1 LEDIAFLLSKTW
13 FVVLGSLDMILR
25 HWVGEL
31 LYRLF
36 FLEDEKMRK
45 LLILLLLLGVTGSAL
60 ATTDWSYITT
70 NRDWFNPDNWDDSS
84 ATQPVPQPI
93 PTATTEVRTHASYA
107 CPYAYSAI
115 IAAGSPYNPLELPAV
130 ASVINIGGN
139 AQSYSAQLP
148 RGQLTINSGV
158 LTVGN
163 GIRVG
168 GSSSSIR
175 SGELYVNGGIINAS
189 TTYLA
194 VGYGHA
200 TNGGTTG
207 WMYMT
212 NGTVNVNEFDIIR
225 VPGVTTPVNGYAY
238 ISGGTINANDL
249 RIKPFGGAGTALLD
263 ISGSGKIIITDPTGA
278 IATKI
283 YGYIDNGWIKT
294 NGVPWVL
301 YDNVSWDGTKT
312 TIIPEP
318 ATLCLLGL
326 GALSLIRRKR

>member
-1 LEDIAFLLSKTW
+1 VH
-13 FVVLGSLDMILR
+13 FVVHTKKKKNRVNFFGGKKMKKFF
-25 HWVGEL
+25 V
-31 LYRLF
+31 LF
-36 FLEDEKMRK
+36 
-45 LLILLLLLGVTGSAL
+45 LLLGVTGSAL
-60 ATTDWSYITT
+60 ATTDWDYLTT
-70 NRDWFNPDNWDDSS
+70 DRDWFNPNNWNDSS

-93 PTATTEVRTHASYA
+93 PTALTEVRTHASYA
-107 CPYAYSAI
+107 APYAYTAI
-115 IAAGSPYNPLELPAV
+115 IADTSPLYVVGGAV
-130 ASVINIGGN
+130 ASVINIGGC
-139 AQSYSAQLP
+139 AQSYVTPQYP

-158 LTVGN
+158 LTVAN
-163 GIRVG
+163 GLRVG

-175 SGELYVNGGIINAS
+175 SGELYVNGGIINAT

-225 VPGVTTPVNGYAY
+225 VPGVTTPVNGYAD
-238 ISGGTINANDL
+238 IDGGTIYANDF
-249 RIKPFGGAGTALLD
+249 RMKPFGGTGTASLD
-263 ISGSGKIIITDPTGA
+263 MSGGGGGGGAKIIITGDKTA
-278 IATKI
+278 AI

-294 NGVPWVL
+294 NGVAWELDGGVNA
-301 YDNVSWDGTKT
+301 NVSYDAGTNKT

>member
-1 LEDIAFLLSKTW
+1 MKKF
-13 FVVLGSLDMILR
+13 FIL
-25 HWVGEL
+25 
-31 LYRLF
+31 F
-36 FLEDEKMRK
+36 
-45 LLILLLLLGVTGSAL
+45 LLLGVTGSAL

-84 ATQPVPQPI
+84 AVQPVPQPI
-93 PTATTEVRTHASYA
+93 PTALTEVRMHASYGA
-107 CPYAYSAI
+107 PYAYTAI
-115 IAAGSPYNPLELPAV
+115 IAAGSSYNPLELPAV

-148 RGQLTINSGV
+148 RGQLTINSGT
-158 LTVGN
+158 LAVGN

-175 SGELYVNGGIINAS
+175 SGEFYVNGGVVNAS

-194 VGYGHA
+194 VGYGPS
-200 TNGGTTG
+200 GGGNSG

-212 NGTVNVNEFDIIR
+212 NGTVNVNQFDIVR
-225 VPGVTTPVNGYAY
+225 VAGTTTGINGYAY
-238 ISGGTINANDL
+238 ISGGTINANDF
-249 RIKPFGGAGTALLD
+249 RMKPVGGAGVALLD
-263 ISGSGKIIITDPTGA
+263 MSGGGGGGGAKIIIPDPTGA

-283 YGYIDNGWIKT
+283 YGYIDNGWIYS
-294 NGVPWVL
+294 NGVKWTMGGPTHP
-301 YDNVSWDGTKT
+301 NVIWNGTTT